1 LISTALIRSARLRR
15 SSRARYRVTTVLF
28 ALFTAHTAACGSP
41 PGGVPCL
48 EVKVQTIN
56 GTLLPSAYGS
66 SVSGP
71 QLGALAP
78 VTSYVTNEPSGVL
91 FGAACRGTS
100 VLELCAAGYQCKRV
114 TYTSPRDRSDV
125 NGNSFTDRITVTLD
139 PM

>member
-1 LISTALIRSARLRR
+1 MKAVRLPGFSTALLALCSAL
-15 SSRARYRVTTVLF
+15 AT
-28 ALFTAHTAACGSP
+28 ACGGP
-41 PGGVPCL
+41 PGGAPCL

-66 SVSGP
+66 IVSGP
-71 QLGALAP
+71 QLGTLAT

-91 FGAACRGTS
+91 FGAACSGTS